1 MTTLIFGECTGV
13 EYRKSR
19 GGKPAMGKEE
29 NMLSIRDSE
38 KAGKLTDEASSKV
51 TMKMVKQLCQ
61 K

>member
-1 MTTLIFGECTGV
+1 MLNTGSL
-13 EYRKSR
+13 E
-19 GGKPAMGKEE
+19 GANQPWGKKR
-29 NMLSIRDSE
+29 NTVSTSDSE